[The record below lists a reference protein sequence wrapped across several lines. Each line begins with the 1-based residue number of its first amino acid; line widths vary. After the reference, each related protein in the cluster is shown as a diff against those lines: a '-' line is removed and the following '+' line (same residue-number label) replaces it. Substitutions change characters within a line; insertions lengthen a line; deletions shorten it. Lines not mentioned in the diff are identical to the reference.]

1 MRRSGSLRRAIRC
14 VALLVATRA
23 SAADVVPV
31 EAVTVVRS
39 YPHDPGAFTEGLFFR
54 DGKLFESTGLEGRSD
69 IREVRLEDGKVL
81 RRVALPP
88 DLFGEGI
95 VDVGDEIVSVTWQT
109 GVGFR
114 WSIARLK
121 RKTRFSY
128 PGEGWGM
135 TKVGRAIL
143 LSDGTPT
150 LRFLDAANFKELRR
164 LSVTTGGKPVNSLN
178 ELEYVHGEILANIWQ
193 TNLIARID
201 PASGAIKGWLD
212 VSALPRPAPGTGRDS
227 VPNGI
232 AWDAARQRLFVTGKN
247 WPRLYEIR
255 PPRQ

>member
-1 MRRSGSLRRAIRC
+1 MLA
-14 VALLVATRA
+14 ALALITAA
-23 SAADVVPV
+23 SAPAVDMVPV

-39 YPHDPGAFTEGLFFR
+39 YPHDPTAFTEGLFFR
-54 DGKLFESTGLEGRSD
+54 DGKLFESTGLEGHSD

-81 RRVALPP
+81 RRVTLPP

-95 VDVGDEIVSVTWQT
+95 IDVGKEIVSVTWQT

-114 WSIARLK
+114 WSIAGFR
-121 RKTRFSY
+121 RKARFAY

-135 TKVGRAIL
+135 TRIGRAIL
-143 LSDGTPT
+143 LSDGTAT
-150 LRFLDAANFKELRR
+150 LRILDPATFKELRR
-164 LSVTTGGKPVNSLN
+164 LPVTAAGKPVASLN
-178 ELEYVHGEILANIWQ
+178 ELEYVRGEILANIWQ

-201 PASGAIKGWLD
+201 PVTGAVKGWLD
-212 VSALPRPAPGTGRDS
+212 VSALPRPAPGVGRDA

-232 AWDAARQRLFVTGKN
+232 AWDAAGQRLFVTGKN

-255 PPRQ
+255 LPRR